1 MQPRRPIT
9 QAIPKPMQTGRSS
22 ALARILALAYTILV
36 VYASLHPFSG
46 WRDSGLPLFAFLNAG
61 WPRYYTGF
69 DLVVNV
75 LAYVPLGF
83 FWLPVA
89 AAHLGRAVG
98 TVLVC
103 VMLALLSGTL
113 ETLQNFL
120 PSRVPS
126 NIDLACN
133 SVGVL
138 LGALAAQRWG
148 GMLLSESRLLR
159 WRHRHLA
166 HEPVGDYGL
175 MLICIW
181 LLVQLSPE
189 NLLFGTG
196 NLRVLLE
203 LPGALPFDAER
214 FSRHETWIA
223 AMGTLTIALMA
234 SLVLRRPRYLHVLI
248 LVAGAMAI
256 RSFAAALLIEPS
268 RFLHWITPGNLS
280 GIGMGLILAWPM
292 MKLNESLRRVLAG
305 GIVMATM
312 ALVNIAP
319 DNPYLL
325 QASQVWQ
332 QGHFLNFN
340 GLTRVASSFWPF
352 LAMAF
357 LMWRSRRQRRHGQWD
372 D

>member
-1 MQPRRPIT
+1 MHP
-9 QAIPKPMQTGRSS
+9 GRSS
-22 ALARILALAYTILV
+22 ALARILALAYTVLV

-46 WRDSGLPLFAFLNAG
+46 WVDSGLPLLAFLSAG
-61 WPRYYTGF
+61 WPRYYTVF
-69 DLVVNV
+69 DLIVNV

-89 AAHLGRAVG
+89 AARFGRGVA
-98 TVLVC
+98 TLV
-103 VMLALLSGTL
+103 VFLALTALSGTL

-126 NIDLACN
+126 NVDLACN

-138 LGALAAQRWG
+138 LGALAAHRWG
-148 GMLLSESRLLR
+148 SMLLSESRLLR

-166 HEPVGDYGL
+166 HEPVGDYGFV
-175 MLICIW
+175 LICIW
-181 LLVQLSPE
+181 LLIQLSPE

-203 LPGALPFDAER
+203 LPGALPFDVIR

-223 AMGTLTIALMA
+223 ALGTLTVALMA
-234 SLVLRRPRYLHVLI
+234 SLVLRRPRFWHVLA
-248 LVAGAMAI
+248 LLLAAMAI
-256 RSFAAALLIEPS
+256 RSFAAALLIEPAS
-268 RFLHWITPGNLS
+268 FAHWMTEGNLS
-280 GIGMGLILAWPM
+280 GMGIGVALAWPLM
-292 MKLNESLRRVLAG
+292 RLDDSLRRVLAG
-305 GIVMATM
+305 GLVMATT

-325 QASQVWQ
+325 QAAQVWQ

-357 LMWRSRRQRRHGQWD
+357 LMWRREPPSPPAAPGRR
-372 D
+372 

>member
-1 MQPRRPIT
+1 MH
-9 QAIPKPMQTGRSS
+9 TGRSS
-22 ALARILALAYTILV
+22 ALARVLALAYTVLV

-69 DLVVNV
+69 DLTVNV

-89 AAHLGRAVG
+89 VANFGRAAA
-98 TVLVC
+98 TVIVC
-103 VMLALLSGTL
+103 VALPLLSGTL
-113 ETLQNFL
+113 ETVQNFL

-138 LGALAAQRWG
+138 LGALAGQRWG

-223 AMGTLTIALMA
+223 AMGTLTIALMT
-234 SLVLRRPRYLHVLI
+234 SLVLRRPRYLHIVGLLACAI
-248 LVAGAMAI
+248 LV
-256 RSFAAALLIEPS
+256 RSFAAALLIAPAS
-268 RFLHWITPGNLS
+268 FAHWMTAGNLS
-280 GIGMGLILAWPM
+280 GIGIGLILAWPM
-292 MKLNESLRRVLAG
+292 LLLNESLRRVLAG
-305 GIVMATM
+305 GLVMATT

-352 LAMAF
+352 LAMVF
-357 LMWRSRRQRRHGQWD
+357 LMWRSRRERRHGQWD

>member
-1 MQPRRPIT
+1 
-9 QAIPKPMQTGRSS
+9 MQTGRSS
-22 ALARILALAYTILV
+22 ALARSLAVAYTVLV
-36 VYASLHPFSG
+36 VYASLHPFTD
-46 WRDSGLPLFAFLNAG
+46 WRDSGLPLFAFLSAG
-61 WPRYYTGF
+61 WPRYYTVF

-83 FWLPVA
+83 FWLTVA
-89 AAHLGRAVG
+89 SARFARATA

-103 VMLALLSGTL
+103 ILLAGLSGLL
-113 ETLQNFL
+113 ETVQNFL
-120 PSRVPS
+120 PTRVPS
-126 NIDLACN
+126 NVDLACN

-148 GMLLSESRLLR
+148 RILLSESRLLR

-175 MLICIW
+175 VLICIW
-181 LLVQLSPE
+181 LLIQLSPE

-196 NLRVLLE
+196 NLRVLLD
-203 LPGALPFDAER
+203 LPGALPFDVEG

-223 AMGTLTIALMA
+223 AMGTLTIALMS
-234 SLVLRRPRYLHVLI
+234 SLVMRHPRYRHLL
-248 LVAGAMAI
+248 LLLALAMAI
-256 RSFAAALLIEPS
+256 RSFAAALLIEPAS
-268 RFLHWITPGNLS
+268 FAHWMTPGNLS
-280 GIGMGLILAWPM
+280 GMGIGVLLAWPL
-292 MKLNESLRRVLAG
+292 MKLSESLRRVLAG
-305 GIVMATM
+305 GMVMATM

-340 GLTRVASSFWPF
+340 GLTRAASSLWPF
-352 LAMAF
+352 LAMGF
-357 LMWRSRRQRRHGQWD
+357 LMWSPGRERRRWSKGD
-372 D
+372 

>member
-1 MQPRRPIT
+1 MHP
-9 QAIPKPMQTGRSS
+9 GRSS
-22 ALARILALAYTILV
+22 ALARILAFAYTALV

-46 WRDSGLPLFAFLNAG
+46 WAGSGLPLFAFLSAG
-61 WPRYYTGF
+61 WPRYYTIF
-69 DLVVNV
+69 DLIVNV

-89 AAHLGRAVG
+89 AARFGLGRG
-98 TVLVC
+98 TAIVC
-103 VMLALLSGTL
+103 VLLGALSGTL

-126 NIDLACN
+126 NVDLACN
-133 SVGVL
+133 CVGAL

-148 GMLLSESRLLR
+148 GALLSESRLLR

-166 HEPVGDYGL
+166 HEPIGDYGFV
-175 MLICIW
+175 LICIW

-203 LPGALPFDAER
+203 LPAALPFDVER
-214 FSRHETWIA
+214 FSRHEAWIA
-223 AMGTLTIALMA
+223 ALGTLTVALMS
-234 SLVLRRPRYLHVLI
+234 SLVLRRPRFWHLPVL
-248 LVAGAMAI
+248 LLAAMAI
-256 RSFAAALLIEPS
+256 RSFAAALLIEPAS
-268 RFLHWITPGNLS
+268 FAHWMTAGNLAGM
-280 GIGMGLILAWPM
+280 GIGAAFAWPLL
-292 MKLNESLRRVLAG
+292 KLDEGLRRVLAG
-305 GIVMATM
+305 GMVMATT

-325 QASQVWQ
+325 QAAQVWQ

-357 LMWRSRRQRRHGQWD
+357 LMWKREPSLRFPHAGRKPH
-372 D
+372 

>member
-1 MQPRRPIT
+1 MN
-9 QAIPKPMQTGRSS
+9 TGRAS
-22 ALARILALAYTILV
+22 ALARVLAIAYTALV
-36 VYASLHPFSG
+36 IYASLHPFSG
-46 WRDSGLPLFAFLNAG
+46 WEDSGLPLFAFLSAG
-61 WPRYYTGF
+61 WPRYYTVF
-69 DLVVNV
+69 DLIVNV

-89 AAHLGRAVG
+89 AARFGLGVATMV
-98 TVLVC
+98 VC
-103 VMLALLSGTL
+103 VLLSALSGSL

-138 LGALAAQRWG
+138 IGALAAQRWG
-148 GMLLSESRLLR
+148 NMLLSESRLLR

-166 HEPVGDYGL
+166 HEPVGDYGFI
-175 MLICIW
+175 LICIW
-181 LLVQLSPE
+181 LLLQLSPE

-196 NLRVLLE
+196 NLRVLFD
-203 LPGALPFDAER
+203 LPGALPFDVEH

-223 AMGTLTIALMA
+223 AMGTLTIALLT
-234 SLVLRRPRYLHVLI
+234 SLVLRQRRYRGFLLLLI
-248 LVAGAMAI
+248 LAMTI
-256 RSFAAALLIEPS
+256 RSFAAALLIEPAS
-268 RFLHWITPGNLS
+268 FARWMTPGNLS
-280 GIGMGLILAWPM
+280 GVGIGALMAWPL
-292 MKLNESLRRVLAG
+292 MKLDDSLRRVLAG
-305 GIVMATM
+305 GLVMATT

-325 QASQVWQ
+325 QAAQVWR

-352 LAMAF
+352 LAMTF
-357 LMWRSRRQRRHGQWD
+357 LMWRRESFPRPDSDSKPSR
-372 D
+372 

>member
-1 MQPRRPIT
+1 MHP
-9 QAIPKPMQTGRSS
+9 GRSS
-22 ALARILALAYTILV
+22 ALARILAVAYTVLV

-46 WRDSGLPLFAFLNAG
+46 WRDSGLSLFAFLNAG

-69 DLVVNV
+69 DLLVNV

-83 FWLPVA
+83 FWMPVA
-89 AAHLGRAVG
+89 TAHAGRSIG
-98 TVLVC
+98 TVFVC
-103 VMLALLSGTL
+103 IALALLSGTL

-126 NIDLACN
+126 NVDLACN
-133 SVGVL
+133 SLGAL

-148 GMLLSESRLLR
+148 SMLLSESRLLR

-175 MLICIW
+175 TLLGIW

-189 NLLFGTG
+189 NLLFGSG

-214 FSRHETWIA
+214 FSRHESWIA
-223 AMGTLTIALMA
+223 ALGTLTIALMS
-234 SLVLRRPRYLHVLI
+234 SLVLRRPRYWHVLLLLALAI
-248 LVAGAMAI
+248 LI
-256 RSFAAALLIEPS
+256 RSFAAALLIEPA
-268 RFLHWITPGNLS
+268 RFAHWMTAGNLA
-280 GIGMGLILAWPM
+280 GMGVGLVLAWPLLR
-292 MKLNESLRRVLAG
+292 LNESLRRVLAG
-305 GIVMATM
+305 AFVMATT

-325 QASQVWQ
+325 QATQVWH

-340 GLTRVASSFWPF
+340 GLTRVGSSFWPF
-352 LAMAF
+352 FAMAF
-357 LMWRSRRQRRHGQWD
+357 LMWRTGRERRYGHWEH
-372 D
+372 

>member
-1 MQPRRPIT
+1 MH
-9 QAIPKPMQTGRSS
+9 AGRSS
-22 ALARILALAYTILV
+22 ALARILAVAYTALV

-46 WRDSGLPLFAFLNAG
+46 WQDSGLPLFAFLSAG

-89 AAHLGRAVG
+89 AAHWGRVPA

-103 VMLALLSGTL
+103 LALAFLSGTL

-126 NIDLACN
+126 NVDLACN
-133 SVGVL
+133 SLGVV
-138 LGALAAQRWG
+138 LGAVAAQRWG

-175 MLICIW
+175 VLIGIW
-181 LLVQLSPE
+181 LLIQLSPE

-203 LPGALPFDAER
+203 LPSALPFDVER

-223 AMGTLTIALMA
+223 AMGTLTIASMA
-234 SLVLRRPRYLHVLI
+234 SLVLRRPSYRHLLLLVL
-248 LVAGAMAI
+248 LAVSI
-256 RSFAAALLIEPS
+256 RSFAAALLIQPGS
-268 RFLHWITPGNLS
+268 FAQWMTSGNLS
-280 GIGMGLILAWPM
+280 GLGIGLVLAWPL
-292 MKLNESLRRVLAG
+292 MKLHEGLRRVLAG
-305 GIVMATM
+305 GIVMATT

-325 QASQVWQ
+325 QAAQVWQ
-332 QGHFLNFN
+332 QGHFFNFN

-357 LMWRSRRQRRHGQWD
+357 LMWKGREPSPHPSSRG
-372 D
+372 

>member
-1 MQPRRPIT
+1 MHP
-9 QAIPKPMQTGRSS
+9 GRSS
-22 ALARILALAYTILV
+22 ALARILAIAYTILV

-46 WRDSGLPLFAFLNAG
+46 WQDSGLPLFAFLSAG

-69 DLVVNV
+69 DLAVNV

-89 AAHLGRAVG
+89 LAHFGRASG

-103 VMLALLSGTL
+103 VLLAMLSGSL
-113 ETLQNFL
+113 ETIQNFL

-126 NIDLACN
+126 NVDLACN
-133 SVGVL
+133 SIGAL

-148 GMLLSESRLLR
+148 SMLLSESRLLR

-166 HEPVGDYGL
+166 HEPIGDYGVV
-175 MLICIW
+175 LICIW

-203 LPGALPFDAER
+203 LPGALPFDVEG

-223 AMGTLTIALMA
+223 AMGTLTIALMS
-234 SLVLRRPRYLHVLI
+234 SLVLRRPQYLHVLI
-248 LVAGAMAI
+248 LLGCAVMI
-256 RSFAAALLIEPS
+256 RSFAAALLIAPAS
-268 RFLHWITPGNLS
+268 YGHWMTPGNLS
-280 GIGMGLILAWPM
+280 GMGIGLILAWPL
-292 MKLNESLRRVLAG
+292 MKLDEGLRRVLAG
-305 GIVMATM
+305 GLVMATT

-325 QASQVWQ
+325 QAAQVWQ

-357 LMWRSRRQRRHGQWD
+357 LMWRRGHRDRHGHWVD
-372 D
+372 